1 MMKTAKIPLDWGALQ
16 IEEAGDGDPLLLISG
31 LNGLAQPWRGIMP
44 ALAAEFRVIAHDHR
58 GLGGSDRWDGAYSVD
73 QIAADVLGLMDA
85 LGIARAHIVG
95 HSLGGAVAQA
105 LAADHP
111 SRVAG
116 VAIYASWP
124 GPDAYFAR
132 VMTMR
137 QEMLTGLGVETF
149 LRTGPIGIYPPH
161 WITAHDAAFAAA
173 LPALLAAF
181 PGVNVMLRRMQACLA
196 HDRRASL
203 SRIAAPCLVL
213 GLQDDMST
221 PAYCSE
227 ELAAAIPDAK
237 LVLLPMG
244 GHNAHLV
251 VPDQIAKCL
260 LDFFCSP
267 HVAGA
272 TNTIKEG
279 ESIP

>member
-1 MMKTAKIPLDWGALQ
+1 MITTARVALGWGALR
-16 IEEAGDGDPLLLISG
+16 IEEAGEGDPLLLISG
-31 LNGLAQPWRGIMP
+31 LNGLAGPWRGIMP
-44 ALAAEFRVIAHDHR
+44 ALATRFRVIAHDHR
-58 GLGGSDRWDGAYSVD
+58 GLGGSDAWDGACSVD

-111 SRVAG
+111 ARVAG
-116 VAIYASWP
+116 VVIYASWP

-132 VMTMR
+132 VMHMR
-137 QEMLTGLGVETF
+137 QQVLTGLGVETF

-161 WITAHDAAFAAA
+161 WITTRDAAFEAA
-173 LPALLAAF
+173 LPAALAAF
-181 PGVNVMLRRMQACLA
+181 PGVEVMLRRMAACLA

-203 SRIAAPCLVL
+203 ARIAAPCLVL

-227 ELAAAIPDAK
+227 ELAASIPNST
-237 LVLLPMG
+237 LLLLPMG

-251 VPDQIAKCL
+251 VPDQIAASL
-260 LDFFCSP
+260 LDFLGSAA
-267 HVAGA
+267 VAA
-272 TNTIKEG
+272 ALAA
-279 ESIP
+279 

>member
-1 MMKTAKIPLDWGALQ
+1 MIKTTKILLGWGGLQ
-16 IEEAGDGDPLLLISG
+16 VEEAGEGDPLLLISG
-31 LNGLAQPWRGIMP
+31 LNGLAQPWRGIVP
-44 ALAAEFRVIAHDHR
+44 TLAARFRVIAHDHR
-58 GLGGSDRWDGAYSVD
+58 GLGGSDRWDGDYSVD

-95 HSLGGAVAQA
+95 HSLGGAAAQA

-124 GPDAYFAR
+124 GPDAYFDR
-132 VMTMR
+132 VMKMR
-137 QEMLTGLGVETF
+137 QDVLTGLGVEAF

-161 WITAHDAAFAAA
+161 WITTHDGAFTAA
-173 LPALLAAF
+173 LPASQAAF
-181 PGVNVMLRRMQACLA
+181 PGVDVMLRRMEACLT

-203 SRIAAPCLVL
+203 ARITAPCLVL

-227 ELAAAIPDAK
+227 ELAAAIPDAR

-251 VPDQIAKCL
+251 VPDQIAACL
-260 LDFFCSP
+260 LDFFASQP
-267 HVAGA
+267 VAA
-272 TNTIKEG
+272 RLRA
-279 ESIP
+279 